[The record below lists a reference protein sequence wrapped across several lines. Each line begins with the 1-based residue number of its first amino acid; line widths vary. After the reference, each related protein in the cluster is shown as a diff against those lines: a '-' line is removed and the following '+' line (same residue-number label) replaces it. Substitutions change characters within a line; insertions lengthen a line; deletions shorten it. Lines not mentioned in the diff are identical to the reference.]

1 MTTDGQARP
10 TGPAGSRI
18 RAVAWPVRS
27 GLVPPLAEG
36 FIVRPE
42 TAPGLEAALAP
53 GSVVALV
60 PSQGAAGGAR
70 DWPGSCGKTQLAS
83 CAAGSLWRSRAV
95 DLLAWVPAMSRASVL
110 SGYVQAAARLGLD
123 HARDAESVAARLLA
137 WLGGAARPWLVVLD
151 DLCRAEDLEGL
162 WPAGPAGRL
171 LITTADPGTIPAER
185 RTVVAAAVPAFSTR
199 EALTYLSD
207 RLTTDPHQRS
217 GAIDLAAALGC
228 EPAALAHAGAVI
240 ASSGMPCRD
249 YRQYFLHRQAQLLAA
264 AGEEPAPAAGTWTLS
279 ADHAEQLSPDGGTW
293 LLLVLTALLDARGI
307 PGTVFTAPATSRY
320 LAGEDAARPPD
331 PQRAWSALLALERA
345 GLLAVDPAS
354 TPPTARMS
362 PAMQTAIRAVTP
374 QGILDRAARAAAD
387 ALLDAWPA
395 DQPGLWP
402 AAALRSCAASL
413 RRVAGDALWA
423 GGGCHR
429 LLLLAGQS
437 LDDARLTGPAVA
449 WWRELATDS
458 DRILGPGHPDTV
470 TAGGLLAA
478 ALLAAGQAAESASW
492 SEWVLV
498 GCASMLGPDHR
509 GTITARVSLGRAL
522 VAAGR
527 PGDAVAVLDE
537 AADCSERVYGPDDL
551 ATVTAREE
559 HAAACLAAGK
569 AAEAIRS
576 CRRSL
581 ADRERL
587 QGPAHPDALATG
599 LRLAGAYLDAGK
611 VKDAIGQYKRV
622 LTGRERM
629 LGADHPDTLLAR
641 AALAAAYGTAGQ
653 MGTALQLHEE
663 TCAEYERVLGADHPD
678 TLACHADL
686 ARAYYRAGQVGDAV
700 TLLRDTITRSEQ
712 ALSSG
717 DPLTQAL
724 RETLAGITGEMTAP

>member
-1 MTTDGQARP
+1 
-10 TGPAGSRI
+10 
-18 RAVAWPVRS
+18 
-27 GLVPPLAEG
+27 
-36 FIVRPE
+36 
-42 TAPGLEAALAP
+42 
-53 GSVVALV
+53 
-60 PSQGAAGGAR
+60 
-70 DWPGSCGKTQLAS
+70 
-83 CAAGSLWRSRAV
+83 V
-95 DLLAWVPAMSRASVL
+95 DLLAWVPATSRASVL

-123 HARDAESVAARLLA
+123 HARDAESVAAQFLA
-137 WLGGAARPWLVVLD
+137 WLGGGARPWLVVLD

-185 RTVVAAAVPAFSTR
+185 PTVVLAVPAFSTR

-228 EPAALAHAGAVI
+228 EPAALAQAGAVI
-240 ASSGMPCRD
+240 ASSGLPCRD

-264 AGEEPAPAAGTWTLS
+264 DEEPAPAAVTWTLS
-279 ADHAEQLSPDGGTW
+279 ADHAKQLSPDGGTW
-293 LLLVLTALLDARGI
+293 LLLVLTALLDGRGI
-307 PGTVFTAPATSRY
+307 PGTVFTAPAMRRY
-320 LAGEDAARPPD
+320 LAGEDAAWPPD
-331 PQRAWSALLALERA
+331 PKRAWSALLALERA

-362 PAMQTAIRAVTP
+362 PALQAAVRAVTP
-374 QGILDRAARAAAD
+374 QGALDRAARAAAD
-387 ALLDAWPA
+387 ALVEAWPA
-395 DQPGLWP
+395 DQPRLWP
-402 AAALRSCAASL
+402 ATGLRSCAASL

-423 GGGCHR
+423 GGCHR
-429 LLLLAGQS
+429 LLLRAGQS

-449 WWRELATDS
+449 WWRELAAGS

-470 TAGGLLAA
+470 AAGGLLAA
-478 ALLAAGQAAESASW
+478 ALLAAGQVAEAVSW
-492 SEWVLV
+492 SEWVLT
-498 GCASMLGPDHR
+498 GCASTLGPGHPA
-509 GTITARVSLGRAL
+509 TITARVSLGRAL
-522 VAAGR
+522 VAVGR
-527 PGDAVAVLDE
+527 PGDAVAVLEE
-537 AADCSERVYGPDDL
+537 ATVRSERVYGPGDL

-576 CRRSL
+576 LRRSL

-587 QGPAHPDALATG
+587 QGPAHPDALATS
-599 LRLAGAYLDAGK
+599 LRLAGALLDAGK

-622 LTGRERM
+622 LTGRERE

-641 AALAAAYGTAGQ
+641 AALAAAYGAAGQ
-653 MGTALQLHEE
+653 MGAALQLHEE

-678 TLACHADL
+678 TLGCRADL
-686 ARAYYRAGQVGDAV
+686 ARAYSGAGQVGEAV
-700 TLLRDTITRSEQ
+700 SLLRDTIIGSEQ

-717 DPLTQAL
+717 DPLTRSL